1 LAVKV
6 FPLEGTPEIIGL
18 GFRTMYFTVWVTN
31 TGALVISTGL
41 NPVLDPITLTQMLVP
56 TSANLTTYLK
66 SVAPLI
72 GPP

>member
-6 FPLEGTPEIIGL
+6 FPLAGTPEIIGL

-41 NPVLDPITLTQMLVP
+41 NPVFDPTTLTQMLVP
-56 TSANLTTYLK
+56 TSANLTT
-66 SVAPLI
+66 
-72 GPP
+72 